1 MSMILVYN
9 VLSIERIRIY
19 MTVICIS
26 DFNSVNLAFEDRI
39 GLKGLFAPSVCVFW
53 LDFFFFKK
61 VAELNEELLLVT
73 PLCIS
78 YINH

>member
-9 VLSIERIRIY
+9 ILSIEHIRIY
-19 MTVICIS
+19 MTVICLS

-53 LDFFFFKK
+53 LDFFLKK

-78 YINH
+78 YINQ